1 MADPFVAFTSLVP
14 LTSIVKPSTSDQMQ
28 LSHAFNFA
36 SLSVRVLVFGSYFT
50 VPSTPSITERSP
62 QLPEVTCVPQI
73 LRSYLVTIGSIFTS
87 LVTFSP
93 LSTTAFF
100 DSSNSAPA
108 GCVIAQSSSVIS
120 LKSQIEPSFPSAVTV
135 AFLISNFSVEPSCPA
150 MPYAPLSAFTVQL
163 LMVRLVLFA

>member
-1 MADPFVAFTSLVP
+1 
-14 LTSIVKPSTSDQMQ
+14 MQ

-36 SLSVRVLVFGSYFT
+36 SLSVRILVFGSYFT
-50 VPSTPSITERSP
+50 VPSTPSIPERSL
-62 QLPEVTCVPQI
+62 QLAEFTRVPQI
-73 LRSYLVTIGSIFTS
+73 LRSYSVTIGSIFTS

-93 LSTTAFF
+93 LRTIACF
-100 DSSNSAPA
+100 DSSNVAPA
-108 GCVIAQSSSVIS
+108 GCVIAQSFSVIS